1 MDELVKL
8 VSEKTGLS
16 EQMART
22 AVETVLGFL
31 KDKLPG
37 PIAAQMDN
45 VLSGGGLGGLGD
57 LGDLGGLAKG
67 LGGLL
72 GNQ

>member
-16 EQMART
+16 EELAKT
-22 AVETVLGFL
+22 AVDTVIGFL
-31 KDKLPG
+31 KQRLPAPVAG
-37 PIAAQMDN
+37 QIDG
-45 VLSGGGLGGLGD
+45 LIGGASDASGLGGVVQ
-57 LGDLGGLAKG
+57 G

-72 GNQ
+72 GKQ

>member
-16 EQMART
+16 EEMSKV
-22 AVETVLGFL
+22 AVETVLNYL

-37 PIAAQMDN
+37 PIAGQIDN
-45 VLSGGGLGGLGD
+45 VLGGGESGGLGDLAGGLGGLF
-57 LGDLGGLAKG
+57 
-67 LGGLL
+67 
-72 GNQ
+72 GNK